1 MTTGG
6 NADAAAFVWPQ
17 VRPLAP
23 GATLRW
29 LRAGWA
35 DFAAMPA
42 PSLFFGIVLAGMGF
56 LLTRF
61 FGGAVGIALTT
72 GFLLV
77 GPFLAIGL
85 YELSRQRESGRPPR
99 LSAALVAWKANFPAV
114 SFFALALTLLLAVWI
129 RVSVVV
135 VALFFPDGRIDWT
148 DPEVWIFAAS
158 YTLAGS
164 GLAIFV
170 FATTS
175 LSLPL
180 LLDRRDMDPVTA
192 AIVSFAALRRNF
204 MPMLGWAATIVAL
217 TAAGFASGCLGLAVT
232 VPLIGHMTWH
242 AYRESIAPLGDPAAP
257 LGDPAAP
264 PDLPETTHS
273 APSTG

>member
-1 MTTGG
+1 MTGG
-6 NADAAAFVWPQ
+6 NAAGGATPFVWPA
-17 VRPLAP
+17 VRPLGG
-23 GATLRW
+23 GAVLRW
-29 LRAGWA
+29 LRAGWG
-35 DFAAMPA
+35 DLAAMPGR
-42 PSLFFGIVLAGMGF
+42 SLFFGIVLAAMGF

-85 YELSRQRESGRPPR
+85 YELSRQREGGRPPR
-99 LSAALVAWKANFPAV
+99 LSSALVAWKTNFPAV

-135 VALFFPDGRIDWT
+135 VALFFPDGRIDVS
-148 DPEVWIFAAS
+148 DPDVWIFGAS
-158 YTLAGS
+158 YAIAGS

-192 AIVSFAALRRNF
+192 AIVSFTALRTNF
-204 MPMLGWAATIVAL
+204 LPMLGWAATIVVL
-217 TAAGFASGCLGLAVT
+217 TAAGFASWCLGLAVT

-242 AYRESIAPLGDPAAP
+242 AYRESIAPMGLDA
-257 LGDPAAP
+257 LTEP
-264 PDLPETTHS
+264 PTT
-273 APSTG
+273 AD